1 MMSYLGRGSSSTS
14 SNGGNSKHVKIDS
27 TQLIEL
33 INHRIS
39 KPDFEWTT
47 KQGDDDITNEAKM
60 ICEQTL
66 KDEKQLERLL
76 IARKY
81 HGEKTADMFL
91 EQVRFRAKYKP
102 SSIDPATIP
111 NALPSGTWRL
121 CGHTKAG
128 CVISN
133 YKLEFWDPNT
143 YGVDDGHLDEAVEE
157 YTRYVCY
164 MIELMI
170 CSMKEGNAPDKF
182 AVLFDLNGFYMSMV
196 TKTNIRM
203 MIRKLIYVA
212 QAQYPERLAHVYLV
226 NAPFGF
232 ETAWALI
239 KPLLD
244 VKTASKITFTS
255 PDKLLE
261 DIDATVLS
269 VEYGGTHEEYP
280 IPSKTIQEEAY

>member
-1 MMSYLGRGSSSTS
+1 MMSYLGGGLSSKKEE
-14 SNGGNSKHVKIDS
+14 GDSKHVKIDS
-27 TQLIEL
+27 AQLIEL
-33 INHRIS
+33 VDHRTS
-39 KPDFEWTT
+39 KPDFVWST
-47 KQGDDDITNEAKM
+47 QGDDRVTKAKS
-60 ICEQTL
+60 ISDSIL

-81 HGEKTADMFL
+81 NGDKTLDMFF
-91 EQVRFRAKYKP
+91 EQVRFRAKYQP
-102 SSIDPATIP
+102 SSIDPTTIP

-133 YKLEFWDPNT
+133 YKLEYWDPNT

-170 CSMKEGNAPDKF
+170 CSMKSDSPDKF
-182 AVLFDLNGFYMSMV
+182 AVLFDLTGFYISMV
-196 TKTNIRM
+196 TKTNVRM

-212 QAQYPERLAHVYLV
+212 QAQYPERLEHVFLV

-244 VKTASKITFTS
+244 AKTASKITFTL
-255 PDKLLE
+255 PARLL
-261 DIDATVLS
+261 DYIDASVLS
-269 VEYGGTHEEYP
+269 VEYGGEHEEYP
-280 IPSKTIQEEAY
+280 IPSKLIQEEAY